1 MLYFSRTDKGNIR
14 KNNEDSLYIKEYNDL
29 LILAICDGMGG
40 HKSGEVASNMA
51 VKAVESWKPQKDE
64 DILKS
69 LKKLVEDIN
78 INIYLKSKSSDDLS
92 GMGTTLS
99 IAVIKKTT
107 LYYAHVGDSRIY
119 IYDGELKQ
127 ITNDHT
133 LTAELIKKGVD
144 IKEERY
150 SNYITRAVGV
160 SSIETPDLG
169 EIKPG
174 LPFKVFLCTDGVT
187 KYLCD
192 QELEEELKN
201 DNDSEIVNIIV
212 DKCLERGGKDN
223 ITCIL
228 TKIGE

>member
-169 EIKPG
+169 DIKPG

>member
-1 MLYFSRTDKGNIR
+1 MQYFSRTDKGNIR
-14 KNNEDSLYIKEYNDL
+14 KNNEDSLFIKEFDDL

-40 HKSGEVASNMA
+40 HKSGEVASSMA
-51 VKAVESWKPQKDE
+51 VKAVEKWRPNKDE

-78 INIYLKSKSSDDLS
+78 INIYLKSKSSEDLS

-99 IAVIKKTT
+99 IAVIEKNI

-119 IYDGELKQ
+119 IYDDELKQ
-127 ITNDHT
+127 VTSDHT
-133 LTAELIKKGVD
+133 LTAELIKNGVD
-144 IKEERY
+144 VNEESY

-169 EIKPG
+169 KIESSV
-174 LPFKVFLCTDGVT
+174 PFKVFLCTDGVT
-187 KYLCD
+187 KYLSD
-192 QELEEELKN
+192 DELEEELKN
-201 DNDSEIVNIIV
+201 DNDSETVNIIV

>member
-1 MLYFSRTDKGNIR
+1 MLYISRTDKGNIR

>member
-107 LYYAHVGDSRIY
+107 VYYAHVGDSRIY

>member
-51 VKAVESWKPQKDE
+51 VKSVESWKPQKDE

-99 IAVIKKTT
+99 IAVIKNTT

-169 EIKPG
+169 DIKPG